1 MGLDSGRQFLNYFS
15 AILLKVGFGK
25 EVIIDKRNGLK
36 EIDVFRWIL
45 LRFILEFLIILTWA
59 GERTIFIIFDF
70 MSIMNDFIVTV
81 EQASIEL
88 VSDGEEFQFVET
100 DRIWI

>member
-1 MGLDSGRQFLNYFS
+1 
-15 AILLKVGFGK
+15 
-25 EVIIDKRNGLK
+25 
-36 EIDVFRWIL
+36 
-45 LRFILEFLIILTWA
+45 
-59 GERTIFIIFDF
+59 

-100 DRIWI
+100 DRI